1 MRLFIYT
8 YYNILILNISNRR
21 KKINTETVN
30 TAINL
35 TIFGIA
41 ISFTLLTVL
50 IFLITLIKFI
60 DKKLNSSNLKKDDP
74 NLKKVIAASVAVSI
88 VETELENFK

>member
-30 TAINL
+30 TALNL

-41 ISFTLLTVL
+41 ISFILLTVL
-50 IFLITLIKFI
+50 IFFITLIKFI
-60 DKKLNSSNLKKDDP
+60 DKKLNSRNFKKDDP

-88 VETELENFK
+88 VEAELENFK